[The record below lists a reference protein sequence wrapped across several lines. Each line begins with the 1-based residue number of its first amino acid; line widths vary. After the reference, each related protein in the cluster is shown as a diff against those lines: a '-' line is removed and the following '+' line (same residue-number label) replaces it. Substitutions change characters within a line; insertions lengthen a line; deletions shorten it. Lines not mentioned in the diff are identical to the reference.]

1 MVNHSILRQ
10 SSPVPDSLDLARRA
24 VEAGG
29 DSQAGNAPAVREVS
43 GAPSERIARAPE
55 NATPES
61 VSDVALALVL
71 NEIAHQARSIT
82 NAAGSAVLLIR
93 RGVPVCRSTCGST
106 ARDAS
111 TYLSE
116 CSGLAW
122 RNGTPQYCH
131 DVETDSRFDLAS
143 FRRLGIRSFL
153 IVPVQDDKKTV
164 VAIVQ
169 TFSARPQAVNDRD
182 LLALQG
188 LGRHIV
194 DHIEAA
200 DRTFSSIPKII
211 GNANPQIAPGKRPS
225 YPSHNGSTS
234 RSWRSCAGNVI

>member
-1 MVNHSILRQ
+1 M
-10 SSPVPDSLDLARRA
+10 
-24 VEAGG
+24 
-29 DSQAGNAPAVREVS
+29 
-43 GAPSERIARAPE
+43 
-55 NATPES
+55 
-61 VSDVALALVL
+61 VL

-82 NAAGSAVLLIR
+82 NAAGAAVLLIR
-93 RGVPVCRSTCGST
+93 RGVPVCRSTSGAT

-111 TYLSE
+111 AYLSE

-122 RNGTPQYCH
+122 RNGAPQYCH

-194 DHIEAA
+194 DHVEAA
-200 DRTFSSIPKII
+200 DRSFASIPKII
-211 GNANPQIAPGKRPS
+211 GNGQPAN
-225 YPSHNGSTS
+225 
-234 RSWRSCAGNVI
+234 RSGEKDTLPLRTMVQHREAGDFARACNLMLGL